1 MRICGGNHELHHL
14 DGYAIQMFLCT
25 NVVEATV
32 VYFLFVET
40 KGKISRGSRYSAC
53 GGQCLLEDL
62 TVRKDRMSD
71 LDSDCQ
77 PLKGLRT
84 NDKEVLLRLDRNCH
98 HDVRA
103 YTPDS
108 QQFWPEGNLINSGT
122 DKQSNFRPIAFHK
135 NDLDFHA
142 KELPTFAENTK
153 FSLGPFLSSTPYTG
167 NGLLS
172 KNFHG
177 WNFPHY
183 WADPFLDSA
192 LFAHI
197 ALVREGH
204 RTIHFAI
211 KVALHVD
218 DDPRSRGYH
227 VYKAL
232 RREAVFYAHCL
243 PTVQGDAVPR
253 HYGVWEA
260 NTSWAGHVVISVM
273 EFSGWSWSGQIR
285 GTKDDTPETRMKIAR
300 TLQKIHDAGAD
311 HNQIGPGYNH
321 HLLYDWRSLKPYKAQ
336 FRYGPPLCPEL
347 TTLGLELG
355 FGGPNTFLT
364 EDAEVLDAIAF
375 FDKYLEEHS
384 GVSRQEALDAQE
396 KYLKEEWRLVGP
408 QVRRT
413 ESERCMEYEDFLEKT
428 KHVE

>member
-1 MRICGGNHELHHL
+1 MSADLLCIC
-14 DGYAIQMFLCT
+14 
-25 NVVEATV
+25 
-32 VYFLFVET
+32 FV
-40 KGKISRGSRYSAC
+40 
-53 GGQCLLEDL
+53 
-62 TVRKDRMSD
+62 
-71 LDSDCQ
+71 
-77 PLKGLRT
+77 
-84 NDKEVLLRLDRNCH
+84 
-98 HDVRA
+98 
-103 YTPDS
+103 
-108 QQFWPEGNLINSGT
+108 GT
-122 DKQSNFRPIAFHK
+122 GKQSSFRRITFHK

-142 KELPTFAENTK
+142 TQLPTFSESPE
-153 FSLGPFLSSTPYTG
+153 FSLGTFVSSTPYTG
-167 NGLLS
+167 NGLPLSHLS

-177 WNFPHY
+177 WNSPHY
-183 WADPFLDSA
+183 WEDPFLDST

-204 RTIHFAI
+204 PTIHFAI

-218 DDPRSRGYH
+218 NDPRSRGYH

-243 PTVQGDAVPR
+243 ATVQGDAVPR

-285 GTKDDTPETRMKIAR
+285 GTKHDTPETRMKIAR

-321 HLLYDWRSLKPYKAQ
+321 HLLYDWRCGKARIVDFTEGHRHPCDRQVPLKPYKAQ

-347 TTLGLELG
+347 TTLGLELN

-375 FDKYLEEHS
+375 LDKYLEEHP

-396 KYLKEEWRLVGP
+396 KYLKEEWHLVGP

-413 ESERCMEYEDFLEKT
+413 ESGRCMEYEDFFK
-428 KHVE
+428 